1 MNELKLIASL
11 FDKEV
16 TYTLEF
22 LAAISDEDWDRIS
35 QPWDSFLFHGLSANV
50 SVSSIVQHLAMLERY
65 IVDAIATSENGAVLP
80 AEGDDALCGQQGDHQ
95 EVLACY
101 RAVHAD
107 NLGKLLELQESDLEK
122 KLTFLGQQYT
132 GTGLLWMLT
141 GHHAF
146 HLGQL
151 RSMSIAS

>member
-151 RSMSIAS
+151 RSMSMAS

>member
-1 MNELKLIASL
+1 VNELKLIASL

-151 RSMSIAS
+151 RSMSMAS

>member
-1 MNELKLIASL
+1 VNELKLIASL

-22 LAAISDEDWDRIS
+22 LSAISDEDWDRVS
-35 QPWDSFLFHGLSANV
+35 QPWDSFLFHGLSVNV
-50 SVSSIVQHLAMLERY
+50 SVSKIVQHLAMLERY
-65 IVDAIATSENGAVLP
+65 IIDAIATSENGAVLP
-80 AEGDDALCGQQGDHQ
+80 TEGDDALCGQQGDHQ
-95 EVLACY
+95 ELLACY
-101 RAVHAD
+101 RAVHAE

-122 KLTFLGQQYT
+122 ELTFLGQQYT

-151 RSMSIAS
+151 RSMSMAS